1 MTMID
6 PTARI
11 EAGARIGNNVAV
23 GPYCVVGPHVAI
35 ADDCRLVAH
44 VHPHGHLGLFSV
56 AAEGGLTDHQPDEE
70 AAIEVRELRH
80 EQNCF
85 TA

>member
-1 MTMID
+1 MVIR
-6 PTARI
+6 PVQPRLG
-11 EAGARIGNNVAV
+11 EALHQPAEQ
-23 GPYCVVGPHVAI
+23 
-35 ADDCRLVAH
+35 RLVAH

-70 AAIEVRELRH
+70 AAVEVRELRH